1 MRIGLLAW
9 EADEEESH
17 GLREFGRERGHE
29 MTLFTLDDIGLKHTS
44 AGSEVTVRGEPARG
58 LLDLVLARPEL
69 RPGHVEADYEL
80 FSLLAGIPGVR
91 IIDPPEAYLAAECKL
106 VAIQRMA
113 AAGLPVAPTRSCA
126 SYQEVTDAFAAWGRI
141 VLKPTYSFGGTDVER
156 VFDLDG
162 DAPLIERLLAR
173 YQVLACQPYLEH
185 PRGDVRVTV
194 VGDDLPL
201 TCRRI
206 PPGGERWRANV
217 RMGAAIEV
225 IDTPLE
231 LADVAREAARAAGIT
246 VAGVD
251 FLDTEDGYQIAEI
264 NNTPGWY
271 PFSPADKLAL
281 HESIFKMFE
290 ASYPE
295 ASSPRGLR

>member
-9 EADEEESH
+9 EDDEEESN
-17 GLREFGRERGHE
+17 GLYEFGRERGHE
-29 MTLFTLDDIGLKHTS
+29 MTLFTLNDIGLKHTP
-44 AGSEVTVRGEPARG
+44 AGSEVTVRGEPAQG
-58 LLDLVLARPEL
+58 LFELVLARPEL

-80 FSLLAGIPGVR
+80 FSLLTGIPGIR
-91 IIDPPEAYLAAECKL
+91 IIDPPAAYLTAECKL
-106 VAIQRMA
+106 VAIQRMT

-126 SYQEVTDAFAAWGRI
+126 SYGEVADAFAAWGRI

-156 VFDLDG
+156 IFDLG
-162 DAPLIERLLAR
+162 REGPVIERLLAR
-173 YQVLACQPYLEH
+173 YGVLACQPYLEH

-217 RMGAAIEV
+217 RLGAAFEI
-225 IDTPLE
+225 IDTPPE
-231 LADVAREAARAAGIT
+231 LADVAREAARVTGIT

-251 FLDTEDGYQIAEI
+251 FLDTDDGYRIVEI

-271 PFSPADKLAL
+271 PFPPAEKLAMN
-281 HESIFKMFE
+281 ESIFKMFE
-290 ASYPE
+290 AYAHEPI
-295 ASSPRGLR
+295 RVLR